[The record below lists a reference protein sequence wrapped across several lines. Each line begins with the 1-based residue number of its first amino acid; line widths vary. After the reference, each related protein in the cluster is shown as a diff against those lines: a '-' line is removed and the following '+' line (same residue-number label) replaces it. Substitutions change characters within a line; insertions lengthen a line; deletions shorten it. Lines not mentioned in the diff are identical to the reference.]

1 MTSAVDLSIDPSLGP
16 IVDLAGVVRYDETR
30 ARRGYRL
37 TSFLVSLR
45 YPVRRAAFA
54 QDPVSAMT
62 AAQLSDTEQDLVLR
76 RDYDGMLD
84 YGASI
89 YGIGKAG
96 LALETDLIGIGA
108 KSRGEA
114 REEFLLRRLGR
125 KEP

>member
-1 MTSAVDLSIDPSLGP
+1 MTSAADGSVDHSLGP
-16 IVDLAGVVRYDETR
+16 IVHLSGVVRYDETR

-37 TSFLVSLR
+37 TCFLVSMRDPLKR
-45 YPVRRAAFA
+45 EAFT
-54 QDPVSAMT
+54 QDPAGTMT
-62 AAQLSDTEQDLVLR
+62 AAQLSDTEQALVLR

-96 LALETDLIGIGA
+96 LALDTDLIEIGA

-114 REEFLLRRLGR
+114 REAFLLRRLGR